1 MPVALKISN
10 LSKVYKTGFI
20 PKKMIALDQISL
32 EVEQGEIFGLLGP
45 NGAGKTTTL
54 KCILSLIHPDSGSI
68 ELLGDPVPAPR
79 AMARIGFLAENPYV
93 YDFLSGREYLVFSGQ
108 LHGFDGKQSRK
119 KADELLE
126 FFHLEDAATR
136 PLRKYSKGMLQR
148 IGLAQAL
155 VNDPD
160 FLILDEPM
168 SGLDPV
174 GRKEV
179 RDLLISLKNKGRTL
193 LFSSHIL
200 SDAELIC
207 DRVAI
212 LIKGKIQMIGKVQ
225 SMMEQIEA
233 YEVTITHTNPLSM
246 NGIVHELIT
255 RDETRSLLRVPSIKE
270 VHAIL
275 SLSEKARFEIESILP
290 LRQTLEALYLKQIR
304 DNT

>member
-1 MPVALKISN
+1 MSVALKISN
-10 LSKVYKTGFI
+10 LTKVYKTGFI
-20 PKKMIALDQISL
+20 PKKVVGLQDVSL

-54 KCILSLIHPDSGSI
+54 KCILSLVRPDSGTI
-68 ELLGDPVPAPR
+68 ELLGDPVPASK
-79 AMARIGFLAENPYV
+79 AMSRIGFLSENPYI
-93 YDFLSGREYLVFSGQ
+93 YEFLTGKEYLMFCAR
-108 LHGFDGKQSRK
+108 LHAMPESKAAA

-126 FFHLEDAATR
+126 FFHLQDAAKR

-155 VNDPD
+155 INDPD

-179 RDLLISLKNKGRTL
+179 RDLLLSLKSKGRTL

-200 SDAELIC
+200 SDAEMIC

-212 LIKGKIQMIGKVQ
+212 LLKGKLQMVGKVQ
-225 SMMEQIEA
+225 TLMKQIEA
-233 YEVTITHTNPLSM
+233 YEVTITSRQELAM
-246 NGIVHELIT
+246 NGIPYQLIT
-255 RDETRSLLRVPSIKE
+255 RTDTQYLLRVPSIKE
-270 VHAIL
+270 LHLII
-275 SLSEKARFEIESILP
+275 SESEAQNFEIESIVP
-290 LRQTLEALYLKQIR
+290 LRQTLEDLYLKQIQQ
-304 DNT
+304 